1 MITHN
6 KFKIFKMTIQ
16 DLPENIKTR
25 LCCHLNYLVS
35 IKSTSTYGK
44 VADHCEIP
52 PPRKIR
58 KLNELL
64 LSITKDD
71 IINNKPLRAA
81 VVVSKVEKH
90 SNIAIPFE
98 DFFDLVYANMLC
110 NKKNNKNSNIK
121 FHKDILENLFK

>member
-1 MITHN
+1 MIIHN
-6 KFKIFKMTIQ
+6 KCKMTMQ
-16 DLPENIKTR
+16 DLPENLKTR

-44 VADHCEIP
+44 VADYCEIP
-52 PPRKIR
+52 SPRKIR

-64 LSITKDD
+64 LSITQDD

-90 SNIAIPFE
+90 QNTALPFD
-98 DFFDLVYANMLC
+98 DFFDLVSANKLYTG
-110 NKKNNKNSNIK
+110 KKNKNSNIE
-121 FHKDILENLFK
+121 FHKDILNSLFK